1 VLETTH
7 HTDDGPRLDDLID
20 RDERLFVERQPASAA
35 LARRA
40 ARSLAGGVTS
50 SWQIHR
56 PQVVWGDRGKG
67 SRIWD
72 VDGNEYVDLH
82 GGYGVM
88 LVGHAH
94 PAIVEAVS
102 ARIAR
107 GSHFAQPTEDAAA
120 VSEEL
125 ARRFGL
131 PLWRFANSGTEAT
144 MDAVHLMRA
153 ISGRRKILKIE
164 GAYHGHHDSVMV
176 AVYNG
181 LDELGP
187 PDRPASERSGAGI
200 PREITDLTVVAPYND
215 LETLEAI
222 VTSHEDD
229 LAGVIVE
236 PVMMNAGIIP
246 PADGYLQGLRDV
258 TRRRGL
264 LLAFDEVK
272 TGLTVSPG
280 GATQRYGVTPD
291 IVCLGKA
298 LGGGVAISAV
308 GGTEEVMGHIV
319 DGTYDQVGTFNG
331 NPLAV
336 AGSGC

>member
-1 VLETTH
+1 
-7 HTDDGPRLDDLID
+7 
-20 RDERLFVERQPASAA
+20 
-35 LARRA
+35 
-40 ARSLAGGVTS
+40 
-50 SWQIHR
+50 
-56 PQVVWGDRGKG
+56 
-67 SRIWD
+67 
-72 VDGNEYVDLH
+72 
-82 GGYGVM
+82 
-88 LVGHAH
+88 
-94 PAIVEAVS
+94 
-102 ARIAR
+102 
-107 GSHFAQPTEDAAA
+107 
-120 VSEEL
+120 
-125 ARRFGL
+125 
-131 PLWRFANSGTEAT
+131 
-144 MDAVHLMRA
+144 
-153 ISGRRKILKIE
+153 
-164 GAYHGHHDSVMV
+164 
-176 AVYNG
+176 
-181 LDELGP
+181 
-187 PDRPASERSGAGI
+187 
-200 PREITDLTVVAPYND
+200 PYND

-308 GGTEEVMGHIV
+308 GGTEEVIGHIV

-331 NPLAV
+331 N
-336 AGSGC
+336 